1 MSSIIE
7 CSNVIKIHKQG
18 NLEVVA
24 LQGLDFRMEQGEFVS
39 IVGASGAGKSTLL
52 TILAGFERPSA
63 GNVEVV
69 ERDLTDISAR
79 DLTRYYRRD
88 VGFVWQDFTR
98 NLLPYLKAVQ
108 NVELPLLLG
117 GIGRRKRRRR
127 ALALLEAVGLRGKAH
142 APVHTLSGGEQ
153 QRLALCVALAPGP
166 KLLLADELTG
176 ELDTETSLE
185 IFELLRQ
192 LSHEGGLSVLV
203 VTHDMAIAQRTDR
216 VVRIADGRIATQSR
230 RGKSELVTID
240 NRGMVQLPRDMLIE
254 AGIDDQVIAKVVPEG
269 ILLSP
274 EDLQSDG
281 GNRATDVTDAPGEGD
296 DDES

>member
-1 MSSIIE
+1 MAPIVD
-7 CSNVIKIHKQG
+7 CQNLIKIHKQG

-24 LQGLDFRMEQGEFVS
+24 LQGLDLTMEQGEFIS

-52 TILAGFERPSA
+52 TILAGFEKPSA
-63 GNVEVV
+63 GRATVV
-69 ERDLTDISAR
+69 ERDLTDISPK

-98 NLLPYLKAVQ
+98 NLLPYLKAIQ

-117 GIGRRKRRRR
+117 GIGRRKRKDR
-127 ALALLEAVGLRGKAH
+127 AEALLEAVGLRGKAH

-185 IFELLRQ
+185 IFELLRT

-203 VTHDMAIAQRTDR
+203 VTHDVAIAKRTDR

-230 RGKSELVTID
+230 RGASELVAVD
-240 NRGMVQLPRDMLIE
+240 NRGMVQLPRDLMIE
-254 AGIDDQVIAKVVPEG
+254 AGIDDRVRVKVVPEG
-269 ILLSP
+269 LLLEP
-274 EDLQSDG
+274 EG
-281 GNRATDVTDAPGEGD
+281 GL
-296 DDES
+296 DES

>member
-1 MSSIIE
+1 MRTIVD
-7 CSNVIKIHKQG
+7 CRNLIKIHKQG

-24 LQGLDFRMEQGEFVS
+24 LQGLDFEMEQGEFVS

-52 TILAGFERPSA
+52 SILAGFEKPSA
-63 GNVEVV
+63 GRVEVV
-69 ERDLTDISAR
+69 DRDLTDIAPR

-98 NLLPYLKAVQ
+98 NLVPYLDVIH
-108 NVELPLLLG
+108 NIELPLLLG
-117 GIGRRKRRRR
+117 GIGRRKRKNRS
-127 ALALLEAVGLRGKAH
+127 LALLEAVGLRGKAH
-142 APVHTLSGGEQ
+142 APIHTLSGGEQ

-203 VTHDMAIAQRTDR
+203 VTHDVAIANRSDR

-230 RGKSELVTID
+230 LGTTETVAVDT
-240 NRGMVQLPRDMLIE
+240 RGMVQLPRDMMIE
-254 AGIDDQVIAKVVPEG
+254 AGITDEVRVKVVPEG
-269 ILLSP
+269 LLLEP
-274 EDLQSDG
+274 EGRSDE
-281 GNRATDVTDAPGEGD
+281 P
-296 DDES
+296 

>member
-1 MSSIIE
+1 MPSIID
-7 CSNVIKIHKQG
+7 CQNLIKIHKQG

-24 LQGLDFRMEQGEFVS
+24 LQGLDLTMEQGEFMS

-52 TILAGFERPSA
+52 TILAGFEKPSA
-63 GNVEVV
+63 GTATVV
-69 ERDLTDISAR
+69 ERNLSKISPKDLTK
-79 DLTRYYRRD
+79 YYRRD

-98 NLLPYLKAVQ
+98 NLVPYLKVLQ

-117 GIGRRKRRRR
+117 GIGGRKRKDR
-127 ALALLEAVGLRGKAH
+127 AMALLDAVGLRGKAH
-142 APVHTLSGGEQ
+142 AQIHTLSGGEQ

-203 VTHDMAIAQRTDR
+203 VTHDVAIAQRTDR

-230 RGKSELVTID
+230 RGATELVAVD
-240 NRGMVQLPRDMLIE
+240 NRGIVQLPRDMMIE
-254 AGIDDQVIAKVVPEG
+254 AGIEDRVRVKVVPEG
-269 ILLSP
+269 ILLEP
-274 EDLQSDG
+274 EV
-281 GNRATDVTDAPGEGD
+281 N
-296 DDES
+296 DES

>member
-1 MSSIIE
+1 MPPIIE
-7 CSNVIKIHKQG
+7 CHNLIKIHKQG

-24 LQGLDFRMEQGEFVS
+24 LQGLDLAMEQGEFMS

-52 TILAGFERPSA
+52 TILAGFEKPSA
-63 GNVEVV
+63 GRVQVA
-69 ERDLTDISAR
+69 ERDLTDLGPK

-98 NLLPYLKAVQ
+98 NLIPYLKAAQ

-117 GIGRRKRRRR
+117 GIGRKKRKQRSMD
-127 ALALLEAVGLRGKAH
+127 LLEAVGLRGKAH
-142 APVHTLSGGEQ
+142 ATVHTLSGGEQ

-192 LSHEGGLSVLV
+192 MSHDGGLSVLV
-203 VTHDMAIAQRTDR
+203 VTHDVAIAKRTDR
-216 VVRIADGRIATQSR
+216 VVRIADGRISTQSR
-230 RGKSELVTID
+230 RGATELIAVD
-240 NRGMVQLPRDMLIE
+240 NRGMVQLPRGMMIE
-254 AGIDDQVIAKVVPEG
+254 AGIDDRVRVKVVPEG
-269 ILLSP
+269 LL
-274 EDLQSDG
+274 LQ
-281 GNRATDVTDAPGEGD
+281 PEGD
-296 DDES
+296 GDES

>member
-1 MSSIIE
+1 MQTIVD
-7 CSNVIKIHKQG
+7 CRNLIKIHKQG

-24 LQGLDFRMEQGEFVS
+24 LQGLDFEMEQGEFVS

-52 TILAGFERPSA
+52 AILAGFEKPSA
-63 GNVEVV
+63 GQVEVV
-69 ERDLTDISAR
+69 ERDLTDITPR

-88 VGFVWQDFTR
+88 VGFVWQDYTR
-98 NLLPYLKAVQ
+98 NLVPYLDAVQ
-108 NVELPLLLG
+108 NIELPLLLG
-117 GIGRRKRRRR
+117 GIRRRKRKRRS
-127 ALALLEAVGLRGKAH
+127 LALLEAVGLRGKAH

-203 VTHDMAIAQRTDR
+203 VTHDVAIANRSDR

-230 RGKSELVTID
+230 LGTTETVAVD
-240 NRGMVQLPRDMLIE
+240 NRGMVQLPRDMMIE
-254 AGIDDQVIAKVVPEG
+254 AGIGDEVRVKVVPEG
-269 ILLSP
+269 LLLEP
-274 EDLQSDG
+274 EER
-281 GNRATDVTDAPGEGD
+281 N
-296 DDES
+296 DEP

>member
-1 MSSIIE
+1 MPPIIE
-7 CSNVIKIHKQG
+7 CHNLIKIHKQG

-24 LQGLDFRMEQGEFVS
+24 LQGLDLAMEQGEFMS

-52 TILAGFERPSA
+52 TILAGFEKPSA
-63 GNVEVV
+63 GRVQVAD
-69 ERDLTDISAR
+69 RDLTDIAPR

-98 NLLPYLKAVQ
+98 NLIPYLKAAQ

-117 GIGRRKRRRR
+117 GIGRKKRKQRSMD
-127 ALALLEAVGLRGKAH
+127 LLEAVGLRGKAH
-142 APVHTLSGGEQ
+142 ATVHTLSGGEQ

-192 LSHEGGLSVLV
+192 MSHEGGLSVLV
-203 VTHDMAIAQRTDR
+203 VTHDVAIAKRTDR
-216 VVRIADGRIATQSR
+216 VVRIADGRISTQSR
-230 RGKSELVTID
+230 RGATELIAVD
-240 NRGMVQLPRDMLIE
+240 NRGMVQLPRGMMIE
-254 AGIDDQVIAKVVPEG
+254 AGIDDRVRVKVVPEG
-269 ILLSP
+269 LL
-274 EDLQSDG
+274 LQ
-281 GNRATDVTDAPGEGD
+281 PEGD
-296 DDES
+296 GDES

>member
-1 MSSIIE
+1 MSAIIE
-7 CSNVIKIHKQG
+7 CQNLIKIHKQG

-24 LQGLDFRMEQGEFVS
+24 LQGLDLRMEQGEFISV
-39 IVGASGAGKSTLL
+39 VGASGAGKSTLL
-52 TILAGFERPSA
+52 TILAGFEKPSA
-63 GNVEVV
+63 GKAMVV
-69 ERDLTDISAR
+69 ERDLSDISQK

-98 NLLPYLKAVQ
+98 NLLPYLKAIQ

-117 GIGRRKRRRR
+117 GIGGRRRRKR

-185 IFELLRQ
+185 IFELLRR

-216 VVRIADGRIATQSR
+216 VIRIADGRIATQSR
-230 RGKSELVTID
+230 RGASELVAID
-240 NRGMVQLPRDMLIE
+240 QRGMVQLPRDMMIE
-254 AGIDDQVIAKVVPEG
+254 AGIEGHVRAKVVPEG
-269 ILLSP
+269 ILLEP
-274 EDLQSDG
+274 EEI
-281 GNRATDVTDAPGEGD
+281 R
-296 DDES
+296 DES

>member
-1 MSSIIE
+1 MPKIIE
-7 CSNVIKIHKQG
+7 CHNLIKIHKQG

-24 LQGLDFRMEQGEFVS
+24 LQGLDLTMEQGEFIS

-52 TILAGFERPSA
+52 TILAGFEKPSA
-63 GNVEVV
+63 GRATVAD
-69 ERDLTDISAR
+69 RDLTDMSPR

-117 GIGRRKRRRR
+117 GVSGRKRKDR
-127 ALALLEAVGLRGKAH
+127 AMSLLEAVGLRGKAH
-142 APVHTLSGGEQ
+142 APIHTLSGGEQ

-192 LSHEGGLSVLV
+192 LSHDGGLSVLV
-203 VTHDMAIAQRTDR
+203 VTHDVAIARRTDR

-230 RGKSELVTID
+230 RGASELVAID
-240 NRGMVQLPRDMLIE
+240 NRGMVQLPRDLMIE
-254 AGIDDQVIAKVVPEG
+254 AGIDDRVRVKVVPEG
-269 ILLSP
+269 LLLEP
-274 EDLQSDG
+274 EG
-281 GNRATDVTDAPGEGD
+281 GH
-296 DDES
+296 DEP

>member
-1 MSSIIE
+1 MAVIVD
-7 CSNVIKIHKQG
+7 CQNLIKIHKQG

-24 LQGLDFRMEQGEFVS
+24 LQGLDLVMEPGEFIS

-52 TILAGFERPSA
+52 TILAGFDQPAA
-63 GNVEVV
+63 GPAVV
-69 ERDLTDISAR
+69 AATDLSEIEPKQ
-79 DLTRYYRRD
+79 LTRYYRRD

-98 NLLPYLKAVQ
+98 NLLPYLNAIQ

-117 GIGRRKRRRR
+117 GISRSKRRKRSM
-127 ALALLEAVGLRGKAH
+127 ALLEAVGLRGKAH
-142 APVHTLSGGEQ
+142 SSVHTMSGGEQ

-203 VTHDMAIAQRTDR
+203 VTHDLAIANRSDR

-230 RGKSELVTID
+230 LGAIEHAFVD
-240 NRGMVQLPRDMLIE
+240 NRGMVQLPRDMMIE
-254 AGIDDQVIAKVVPEG
+254 AGIDESVRIKIVPEG
-269 ILLSP
+269 LLLQP
-274 EDLQSDG
+274 EEDS
-281 GNRATDVTDAPGEGD
+281 
-296 DDES
+296 DES

>member
-1 MSSIIE
+1 MAEIID
-7 CSNVIKIHKQG
+7 CQNLIKIHKQG

-24 LQGLDFRMEQGEFVS
+24 LQGLDLVMEQGEFIS
-39 IVGASGAGKSTLL
+39 LVGASGAGKSTLL
-52 TILAGFERPSA
+52 TILAGFDKPSA
-63 GNVEVV
+63 GKAVV
-69 ERDLTDISAR
+69 AERDLTDITAK

-98 NLLPYLKAVQ
+98 NLLPYLNAIQ

-117 GIGRRKRRRR
+117 GIGRSKRRDRS
-127 ALALLEAVGLRGKAH
+127 LALLEAVGLRGKAH
-142 APVHTLSGGEQ
+142 AAVHTMSGGEQ

-203 VTHDMAIAQRTDR
+203 VTHDVAIANRSDR

-230 RGKSELVTID
+230 LGAIEHVSVD
-240 NRGMVQLPRDMLIE
+240 NRGIVQLPRDMMIE
-254 AGIDDQVIAKVVPEG
+254 AGIEDSVRVKVVPEG
-269 ILLSP
+269 LLLQP
-274 EDLQSDG
+274 EDDG
-281 GNRATDVTDAPGEGD
+281 N
-296 DDES
+296 ES